1 MTDISTATLRDLNLS
16 SETAVVIDELAAIET
31 LLPEMHDD
39 LERHA
44 MLFDRLPSLLD
55 LRERAL
61 VHARQYARFLELAET
76 DPSALEER
84 VDAGNALAVLA
95 HAGEIAMLIVPA
107 ISPED
112 RLARTLLSQERSL
125 QYADGGGVHA
135 TELMMRALGGPDSSH
150 KVGLTRD
157 GRVPPE
163 LADLARR
170 FRGGAICGNA
180 VAGDASVHGAYR
192 LEDAPALE
200 AWFSDPPDLIAL
212 LDEAKA
218 SLASVDAWSEQE
230 SIGPHWYGAIG
241 GARVLAY
248 AKLCRVGLWPARS
261 HDYLVVKM
269 EVERLICER
278 AVDPDHMRALVEI
291 ALGVGRRIARQ
302 GSPFATCL
310 GGVEL

>member
-1 MTDISTATLRDLNLS
+1 MTDIVASTLYDLRFS
-16 SETAVVIDELAAIET
+16 TGTRIVVDELAAFET
-31 LLPEMHDD
+31 LLPDGSDD

-44 MLFDRLPSLLD
+44 ALFDRLPPLLT
-55 LRERAL
+55 LRGRAL
-61 VHARQYARFLELAET
+61 HHSRQYERVLALAEA
-76 DPSALEER
+76 DPSALDQR
-84 VDAGNALAVLA
+84 VDTANALAVLG
-95 HAGEIAMLIVPA
+95 HAGEIAMLLVPP

-112 RLARTLLSQERSL
+112 RFARTLLSQERSL

-135 TELMMRALGGPDSSH
+135 TELMMRALRGLGSSH
-150 KVGLTRD
+150 TMGLTRD

-163 LADLARR
+163 LAELARR
-170 FRGGAICGNA
+170 FRGGAICGDG
-180 VAGDASVHGAYR
+180 VAGNTSVHGAYR
-192 LEDAPALE
+192 LADAPALE
-200 AWFSDPPDLIAL
+200 AWFNEPPDLISL

-218 SLASVDAWSEQE
+218 CLASVDVWSEQE

-248 AKLCRVGLWPARS
+248 ARLCRIGLWPARS
-261 HDYLVVKM
+261 HDDLVVKM

-302 GSPFATCL
+302 GPPFMTVL
-310 GGVEL
+310 GGVEQ